1 MLLLDRQAWMFSLR
15 TFLAAI
21 AALYIALQGDLERPY
36 WAMATV
42 YLVTQPWLGATRA
55 KGFYRVGGTLAGCA
69 VTLWMVPH
77 LVETPLLF
85 AAVMSLWLSACV
97 YIALLNRGPRGYAFL
112 LASYTSAVV
121 CFPMIH
127 APEAIFATVV
137 SRSEEILLGTVMAV
151 LFAALFFPQPVRPML
166 RARIDNWMTD
176 AAQWCALVLGGNR
189 PHEPRNRLAADLAQF
204 EGLIEFVRRD
214 NPRHA
219 RSSVSMQHLHE
230 RMLMMLPVL
239 SSIADRISALSAG
252 GRALPPALEPL
263 IDDIRR
269 WLELPSSAKATDYD
283 SLRERIVSLRP
294 EVDGELDHLQLVTL
308 LLRLEELVDLWHD
321 CAVLQLAI
329 DEGRAPGG
337 IPRFRIRTDK
347 RKETPIRHVDH
358 GMALFSAASAG
369 MALFGYCVIWILLGW
384 EAGSSGAMMAAIV
397 AAYFASQDD
406 PVPSQVSFLLCLVAA
421 TVLSTIYLFG
431 IMPAVHEFGS
441 MVMVLAVVFVPLG
454 LLVYRTRTS
463 VIVWPLINTLLA
475 QLGLH
480 GNYSGDLEVFLNS
493 SAAMFLGIAVAAVMT
508 RQFRSVGAEW
518 TARRLVRQG
527 WETLAEAAEGHG
539 QQDRQQF
546 ASRMLDLLGLL
557 APRLAATPQ
566 GSAIASVDM
575 LTEARVGLNIL
586 QLRRARL
593 GLPAE
598 NVEAIEAI
606 LHDIAGHYRTQ
617 IAQRRPLPA
626 PEALRQR
633 LDASLLRT
641 QDVPTGKARDEA
653 LIGVLGLRSI
663 LFPDAPA
670 QLQGRPEALTA

>member
-55 KGFYRVGGTLAGCA
+55 KGMYRVGGTLAGCA
-69 VTLWMVPH
+69 MALWMVPQ
-77 LVETPLLF
+77 LLQTPWLF

-112 LASYTSAVV
+112 LASYTSAIV
-121 CFPMIH
+121 CFPMLH
-127 APEAIFATVV
+127 APEDIFATVI
-137 SRSEEILLGTVMAV
+137 SRSEEILLGTMMAV

-166 RARIDNWMTD
+166 RARIDSWMGD
-176 AAQWCALVLGGNR
+176 AAQWCTTVLAGDKAHA
-189 PHEPRNRLAADLAQF
+189 PHNRLAADLAQF
-204 EGLIEFVRRD
+204 ESLIEFVRRD

-219 RSSVSMQHLHE
+219 HTAVSMQHLHE
-230 RMLMMLPVL
+230 RMLMLLPVL
-239 SSIADRISALSAG
+239 SSIADRLNALRADNQPELADLDGLIHDITHWLTLPSQDKASGYEALRQRISALK
-252 GRALPPALEPL
+252 P
-263 IDDIRR
+263 D
-269 WLELPSSAKATDYD
+269 
-283 SLRERIVSLRP
+283 
-294 EVDGELDHLQLVTL
+294 VDGQLEHLQQVTL

-321 CAVLQLAI
+321 CAALQQAI
-329 DEGRAPGG
+329 EQDHPPEGIA
-337 IPRFRIRTDK
+337 RFRIRTDN
-347 RKETPIRHVDH
+347 RQQRPARHVDH

-369 MALFGYCVIWILLGW
+369 VALMCYCAIWILLGW
-384 EAGSSGAMMAAIV
+384 EAGNSGAMMAAIV

-406 PVPSQVSFLLCLVAA
+406 PVPSQVSFLLCLLAA
-421 TVLSTIYLFG
+421 TVLATIYLFG
-431 IMPAVHEFGS
+431 ILPSVHEFGS
-441 MVMVLAVVFVPLG
+441 IVMVLAVVFVPLG
-454 LLVYRTRTS
+454 LLVYRTHTS

-480 GNYSGDLEVFLNS
+480 GHYTADLEVFLNA
-493 SAAMFLGIAVAAVMT
+493 SAAMVLGITVSAVMT

-527 WETLAEAAEGHG
+527 WKTLADAAQGHG

-546 ASRMLDLLGLL
+546 AARMLDLLGLL
-557 APRLAATPQ
+557 APRLAATPP
-566 GSAIASVDM
+566 GSNIASVDM

-598 NVEAIEAI
+598 NLAAIEAI
-606 LHDIAGHYRTQ
+606 LADVASHYRAQ
-617 IAQRRPLPA
+617 VAQRRPLP
-626 PEALRQR
+626 PPQALRER

-641 QDVPTGKARDEA
+641 QDVAEGKARDEA
-653 LIGVLGLRSI
+653 LIGVLGLRSV
-663 LFPDAPA
+663 LFPALPLQLSAPTT
-670 QLQGRPEALTA
+670 P

>member
-55 KGFYRVGGTLAGCA
+55 KGLYRVGGTLAGCTVA
-69 VTLWMVPH
+69 LWMVPQ
-77 LVETPLLF
+77 LLETPWLF

-127 APEAIFATVV
+127 APEDIFATVV
-137 SRSEEILLGTVMAV
+137 SRGEEILLGTVMAV

-166 RARIDNWMTD
+166 RARIGSWIDD
-176 AAQWCALVLGGNR
+176 AAQWSALVLGGDK
-189 PHEPRNRLAADLAQF
+189 PHAPRNRLAADLAQF
-204 EGLIEFVRRD
+204 ESLIAFVRRD

-219 RSSVSMQHLHE
+219 HTSVSMQHLHE
-230 RMLMMLPVL
+230 RMLMLLPVL
-239 SSIADRISALSAG
+239 SSIADRIHALRDQEQTSQAPLQ
-252 GRALPPALEPL
+252 ALLQ
-263 IDDIRR
+263 DIRQ
-269 WLELPSSAKATDYD
+269 WLVLPSPAKGDGYEA
-283 SLRERIVSLRP
+283 LRQRITALKP
-294 EVDGELDHLQLVTL
+294 DVDGQLEHLQQVTL
-308 LLRLEELVDLWHD
+308 LLRLEELLDLWHD
-321 CAVLQLAI
+321 CAALQQAI
-329 DEGRAPGG
+329 DEEHPAEG
-337 IPRFRIRTDK
+337 IARFRIRTDNQ
-347 RKETPIRHVDH
+347 RQRRVRHVDY
-358 GMALFSAASAG
+358 GMVLFSAASAG
-369 MALFGYCVIWILLGW
+369 MALMCYCAIWIVLGW

-397 AAYFASQDD
+397 GAYFAAQDD
-406 PVPSQVSFLLCLVAA
+406 PVPSQVSFLVCLVAA
-421 TVLSTIYLFG
+421 SALATIYLFG
-431 IMPAVHEFGS
+431 IMPALHDFGS
-441 MVMVLAVVFVPLG
+441 IVLALAVVFVPLG
-454 LLVYRTRTS
+454 LFVYRTQTS

-480 GNYSGDLEVFLNS
+480 GHYTADLEVFLNS

-518 TARRLVRQG
+518 SARRLVRQG
-527 WETLAEAAEGHG
+527 WKTLADATEGHG

-546 ASRMLDLLGLL
+546 AARMLDLLGLL
-557 APRLAATPQ
+557 APRLAATPA
-566 GSAIASVDM
+566 GSNIASVDM

-586 QLRRARL
+586 QLRRSRL

-598 NVEAIEAI
+598 NVAAIEAI
-606 LHDIAGHYRTQ
+606 LAEVGKHYRAQ
-617 IAQRRPLPA
+617 LAQRRPLPV
-626 PEALRQR
+626 PEALRER

-641 QDVPTGKARDEA
+641 QDVPAGKARDEA
-653 LIGVLGLRSI
+653 LIGVLGLRSV
-663 LFPDAPA
+663 LFPERPLQPTPA
-670 QLQGRPEALTA
+670 VQH